1 MDIEDPCDQS
11 RVHMP
16 TRLLPHLVA
25 LLLLLLL
32 LLLFPPRIPVQKLG
46 QSMATGFGL
55 VLLPVNNFFL

>member
-16 TRLLPHLVA
+16 TRLLPHLFA
-25 LLLLLLL
+25 LLLQ
-32 LLLFPPRIPVQKLG
+32 LLFPPRIPVQKLG

>member
-25 LLLLLLL
+25 L

>member
-1 MDIEDPCDQS
+1 
-11 RVHMP
+11 MP

-25 LLLLLLL
+25 LLLLLL

>member
-25 LLLLLLL
+25 LLLL

>member
-25 LLLLLLL
+25 LLLLP
-32 LLLFPPRIPVQKLG
+32 LLFPPRIPVQKLG